1 MGGSI
6 VIHGAGFSLIPGKRN
21 NRKSSPQVVGIFYG
35 KVLLLALVFRFL
47 FVAFSLRYLNAA

>member
-21 NRKSSPQVVGIFYG
+21 NRKSSPQVVGISYG
-35 KVLLLALVFRFL
+35 KVLLLALVFSFFIRRL
-47 FVAFSLRYLNAA
+47 